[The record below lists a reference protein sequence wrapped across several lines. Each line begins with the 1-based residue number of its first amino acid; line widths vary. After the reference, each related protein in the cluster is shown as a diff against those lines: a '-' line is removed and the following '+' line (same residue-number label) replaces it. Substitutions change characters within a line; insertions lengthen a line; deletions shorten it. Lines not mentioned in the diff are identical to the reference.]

1 MADGGAPVSRLDT
14 QLDDYLRLRRALGYR
29 LEREE
34 QWLRQFV
41 QYLQAAG
48 SDTLTSELTISW
60 ARLPATAQPRH
71 WAQRLGCARK
81 FAGYLYTLDSSTEI
95 PPTGVFPA
103 ERHRPM
109 PYLWSA
115 EQIELLL
122 NTAGQLCPT
131 LRGLTYRTLFGLL
144 AVSGMRLGEAIG
156 LHRGDVDLDTA
167 VITVQHPKFDRPRIV
182 PLHPTVAK
190 VLRDYATQRDHLCPL
205 PGSDAFFLSSRG
217 STLQRTQVDKTLRQ
231 LTTVMGIR
239 TATVHPRAHDLRHSF
254 AVHTLIRWMHEGGNV
269 EEHIAVLSTYL
280 GHVSPAGTYWY
291 LTAVP
296 ELMELAAGRLQL
308 PAGVR

>member
-1 MADGGAPVSRLDT
+1 MSCRLDA

-34 QWLRQFV
+34 QWLRQLV
-41 QYLQAAG
+41 GYLQAAG

-60 ARLPATAQPRH
+60 AQLPATAQPRH

-81 FAGYLYTLDSSTEI
+81 FAGYLRTLDPSTEI
-95 PPTGVFPA
+95 PPAGVFPA

-122 NTAGQLCPT
+122 KTAGELRPP
-131 LRGLTYRTLFGLL
+131 LRGLTHQTLFGLL
-144 AVSGMRLGEAIG
+144 AVSGMRLGEAVG

-167 VITVQHPKFDRPRIV
+167 VITIRHAKFDRPRIV
-182 PLHPTVAK
+182 PLHPTSTGA
-190 VLRDYATQRDHLCPL
+190 LRDYAAQRDHLCPR
-205 PGSDAFFLSSRG
+205 PGSDVFFLSSRG
-217 STLQRTQVDKTLRQ
+217 SALQRTQVDKTLRQ
-231 LTTVMGIR
+231 LTTAMGIR

-254 AVHTLIRWMHEGGNV
+254 AVHALIRWMQEGGSV

-296 ELMELAAGRLQL
+296 ELMELAAERLQL